1 MSIPDIILLACTGVV
16 VFVGLLF
23 TLRIRKQIIVRN
35 VGKVSKSMEPEH
47 NEQLAAF
54 IDGLSKRYPEV
65 SFAKLSRIAVAVS
78 RWEVKRMTE
87 IAEEELKRA
96 DRCKDL
102 SDATAEQG
110 DYHFWL
116 GYEACAEYLLENI
129 KPPKR

>member
-1 MSIPDIILLACTGVV
+1 MSIPDIIVLTCTGIW
-16 VFVGLLF
+16 VFVGLLLA
-23 TLRIRKQIIVRN
+23 LRIRKQIIVRN
-35 VGKVSKSMEPEH
+35 VGKTIENLKGEH
-47 NEQLAAF
+47 NEQLAVF
-54 IDGLSKRYPEV
+54 INSLSKRYPEV
-65 SFAKLSRIAVAVS
+65 SFAKLTRIAVAVS

-96 DRCKDL
+96 DRCKDE

-129 KPPKR
+129 KPSKR

>member
-1 MSIPDIILLACTGVV
+1 MSIPDIIVLACSGILS
-16 VFVGLLF
+16 FVGLLVA
-23 TLRIRKQIIVRN
+23 LRIRKQIIVRN
-35 VGKVSKSMEPEH
+35 VGEMIENLKDEH
-47 NEQLAAF
+47 NEQLAVF
-54 IDGLSKRYPEV
+54 INSLSKRYPEV

>member
-1 MSIPDIILLACTGVV
+1 MNIPDIIVLVCLGIFC
-16 VFVGLLF
+16 FVGLLVA
-23 TLRIRKQIIVRN
+23 LRIRKQIIVRN
-35 VGKVSKSMEPEH
+35 VGEMIENLKGEH

-54 IDGLSKRYPEV
+54 IDDLSKRYPEV

>member
-1 MSIPDIILLACTGVV
+1 MGIADIIFLACTGIS
-16 VFVGLLF
+16 VFVGLLVA
-23 TLRIRKQIIVRN
+23 LRIRKQIIVRN
-35 VGKVSKSMEPEH
+35 VGKMIENLKGNH
-47 NEQLAAF
+47 DEQLAAF
-54 IDGLSKRYPEV
+54 IAGLSKRYPEV

-102 SDATAEQG
+102 SDAAAEQKE
-110 DYHFWL
+110 YTFWD

-129 KPPKR
+129 KPSKR